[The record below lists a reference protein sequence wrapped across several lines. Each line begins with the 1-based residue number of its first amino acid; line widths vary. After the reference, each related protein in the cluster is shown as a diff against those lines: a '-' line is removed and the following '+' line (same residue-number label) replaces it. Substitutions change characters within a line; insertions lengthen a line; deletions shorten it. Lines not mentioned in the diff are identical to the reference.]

1 MKKIFTA
8 DFETTT
14 IAPAR
19 VWAWG
24 LCEVGN
30 PNNVLMGENLDDF
43 FNTCRGIGN
52 PTLYFHNLKFDD
64 SYILDY
70 LLTNGYTWQKDKK
83 LCSYKDF
90 TTIISD
96 DGKFYGTD
104 IYFSK
109 KGKHTD
115 KITILD
121 SLKLLNMPVSAVA
134 KAFDL
139 PIKKGCID
147 YDRHNNPCPVTAEEW
162 GYLKN
167 DVQIMAMAL
176 YEMITDGFDKMT
188 IGSCALAD
196 YKKDMG
202 KDFERFFPVLDI
214 ETDSKIRMSY
224 KGGYTFAN
232 PENQG
237 KDIGKGIVFDVNSLY
252 PSVMAY
258 RPLPYGVPLEFS
270 GKYETNKQYPLYVQN
285 LRCFFKLKPNHL
297 PTIQLKNNPFFN
309 STSYLESSVN
319 SKTGVDELTEL
330 CLTSVDLELFL
341 KHYDIFNVEW
351 LGGYMFKSSTT
362 LFCNWVKK
370 WNEKK
375 IAADKQGNKG
385 KRTIAKLV
393 LNNLYGKFAL
403 NPFMG
408 SKYPYFDENENIVK
422 YSDIEYELCDENG
435 NPIRDE
441 NGKIK
446 TTNKAI
452 RNPIYIPVGTFITAW
467 ARYTTITA
475 SQKIHEESIQQ
486 TGHSRYLYS
495 DTDSIHLSGFDY
507 PTCIDIDSRELGKW
521 KHESSFER
529 ARFLQAKRYIED
541 EIYTD
546 NGHLIKNGYGD
557 FITDLKITCAGM
569 PDNCYKYVTW
579 ENFKQG
585 TKYIGKL
592 TPKTVQGGIILIPIE
607 FSMNGKKVL
616 TMKKK
621 SDIII

>member
-1 MKKIFTA
+1 MKKIYTA

-14 IAPAR
+14 VEPAA

-30 PNNVLMGENLDDF
+30 PENVLLGESLDDF
-43 FNTCRGIGN
+43 FKTCRGIGN

-70 LLTNGYTWQKDKK
+70 LLTHGYTWQKDKK
-83 LCSYKDF
+83 LCSCNDF

-109 KGKHTD
+109 KGKHVD

-121 SLKLLNMPVSAVA
+121 SLKLLNMPVAAVA

-147 YDRHNNPCPVTAEEW
+147 YDRHNKPCPVTVEEW
-162 GYLKN
+162 EYLKN

-176 YEMITDGFDKMT
+176 AEMISDGFDKMT

-202 KDFERFFPVLDI
+202 KDFERYFPVLDI
-214 ETDSKIRMSY
+214 DTDSKIRMSY

-232 PENQG
+232 PENQN

-252 PSVMAY
+252 SSVMAF

-270 GKYETNKQYPLYVQN
+270 GKYQPNNDYPLYVQN

-309 STSYLESSVN
+309 STMYLTSSVN
-319 SKTGVDELTEL
+319 TKTGVDELTEL
-330 CLTSVDLELFL
+330 SLTSVDLELFL
-341 KHYDIFNVEW
+341 NHYDIFNVEW
-351 LGGYMFKSSTT
+351 VGGYMFKSSTT
-362 LFCNWVKK
+362 LFCKWVEK
-370 WNEKK
+370 WNKKK

-403 NPFMG
+403 NPFVG
-408 SKYPYFDENENIVK
+408 SKYPYYDENEKIVK
-422 YSDIEYELCDENG
+422 YKDIEYELCDENG
-435 NPIRDE
+435 NALRDE

-446 TTNKAI
+446 TTNKTV
-452 RNPIYIPVGTFITAW
+452 RTPVYIPVGTFITAW

-475 SQKIHEESIQQ
+475 SQKIHEESIKQ

-495 DTDSIHLSGFDY
+495 DTDSIHLSGFEY
-507 PTCIDIDSRELGKW
+507 PNCIDIDSRELGKW

-529 ARFLQAKRYIED
+529 GRFLQAKRYIED
-541 EIYTD
+541 EILID
-546 NGHLIKNGYGD
+546 NGHLMKNGYGD
-557 FITDLKITCAGM
+557 YITELKITCAGM
-569 PDNCYKYVTW
+569 PENCYKYVTW

-592 TPKTVQGGIILIPIE
+592 TPKTVQGGVILVPIE
-607 FSMNGKKVL
+607 FSMNGKKA
-616 TMKKK
+616 
-621 SDIII
+621 

>member
-1 MKKIFTA
+1 
-8 DFETTT
+8 
-14 IAPAR
+14 
-19 VWAWG
+19 
-24 LCEVGN
+24 
-30 PNNVLMGENLDDF
+30 
-43 FNTCRGIGN
+43 
-52 PTLYFHNLKFDD
+52 
-64 SYILDY
+64 
-70 LLTNGYTWQKDKK
+70 
-83 LCSYKDF
+83 
-90 TTIISD
+90 
-96 DGKFYGTD
+96 
-104 IYFSK
+104 
-109 KGKHTD
+109 
-115 KITILD
+115 
-121 SLKLLNMPVSAVA
+121 
-134 KAFDL
+134 
-139 PIKKGCID
+139 
-147 YDRHNNPCPVTAEEW
+147 
-162 GYLKN
+162 
-167 DVQIMAMAL
+167 
-176 YEMITDGFDKMT
+176 
-188 IGSCALAD
+188 
-196 YKKDMG
+196 
-202 KDFERFFPVLDI
+202 
-214 ETDSKIRMSY
+214 MSY

-258 RPLPYGVPLEFS
+258 RPLPYGGPLEFP

-309 STSYLESSVN
+309 STTYLESSVN

-475 SQKIHEESIQQ
+475 SQKIHEEVYNRQ
-486 TGHSRYLYS
+486 
-495 DTDSIHLSGFDY
+495 DTAD
-507 PTCIDIDSRELGKW
+507 
-521 KHESSFER
+521 
-529 ARFLQAKRYIED
+529 
-541 EIYTD
+541 IYTV
-546 NGHLIKNGYGD
+546 IQ
-557 FITDLKITCAGM
+557 I
-569 PDNCYKYVTW
+569 V
-579 ENFKQG
+579 
-585 TKYIGKL
+585 YI
-592 TPKTVQGGIILIPIE
+592 
-607 FSMNGKKVL
+607 
-616 TMKKK
+616 
-621 SDIII
+621 

>member
-52 PTLYFHNLKFDD
+52 PTLYFHNLKFDA

-70 LLTNGYTWQKDKK
+70 LLTNGYAWQKNKK

-96 DGKFYGTD
+96 DGKFYGID

-162 GYLKN
+162 DYLKN

-309 STSYLESSVN
+309 STTYLESSVN

-607 FSMNGKKVL
+607 FSMNGKK
-616 TMKKK
+616 KC
-621 SDIII
+621 